1 MRATIEIE
9 FGARPSTT
17 EMEVVEILVE
27 NQIARDC
34 VKFLKPSRTK
44 GAKTP
49 DLLMDEVYWEI
60 KSIDKLGKYTLEHA
74 LRSGLRQAGNLIIDL
89 RRLNVNLEKKAIK
102 SIEQEFLKRNSWKG
116 LVAIVRYD
124 KKCLTFNK

>member
-1 MRATIEIE
+1 MRATLEIE

-60 KSIDKLGKYTLEHA
+60 KSIDKLGKYTQNKD
-74 LRSGLRQAGNLIIDL
+74 QA
-89 RRLNVNLEKKAIK
+89 
-102 SIEQEFLKRNSWKG
+102 
-116 LVAIVRYD
+116 
-124 KKCLTFNK
+124 